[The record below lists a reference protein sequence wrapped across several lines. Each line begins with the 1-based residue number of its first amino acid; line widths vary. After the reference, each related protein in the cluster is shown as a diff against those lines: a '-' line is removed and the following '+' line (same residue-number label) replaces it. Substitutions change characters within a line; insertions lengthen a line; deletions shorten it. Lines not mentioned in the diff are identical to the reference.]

1 MLLESQKKEI
11 LDFARS
17 QVSGN
22 DALHRM
28 EHLEETA
35 REALKL
41 AEGESGDPD
50 VVWAAAMLHDICKSK
65 NGDHGAEGSKLAR
78 LFLSS
83 IRISKDITDKACDA
97 IYFHNKDFT
106 DGPIE
111 RKILWDADKL
121 PIMRAEGFKER
132 MLPYWTAK
140 LGEKEGVKKSIEE
153 YHFYRSRF
161 HTGTAKNEVESN
173 SAAMQR
179 CINNLPHEE

>member
-11 LDFARS
+11 IDFARS

-22 DALHRM
+22 DGLHRM
-28 EHLEETA
+28 GHLEETA
-35 REALKL
+35 REALRL
-41 AEGESGDPD
+41 AAAENADSDAL
-50 VVWAAAMLHDICKSK
+50 WIAAMLHDICKSK
-65 NGDHGAEGSKLAR
+65 DGDHGAEGSKLAR

-83 IRISKDITDKACDA
+83 IRISEELADKACDA

-121 PIMRAEGFKER
+121 PIMKVDGFKER
-132 MLPYWTAK
+132 MLPYWIET
-140 LGEKEGVKKSIEE
+140 LGEKSGVKKSIEE
-153 YHFYRSRF
+153 YHFYRARF
-161 HTGTAKNEVESN
+161 HTETAKNEIEAN

-179 CINNLPHEE
+179 CINNLPHED